1 MRRNRLVER
10 YYTDQANIMR
20 SDNYVTSDG
29 ETRLQPLAIVYANV
43 PCRISQKAL
52 PTNSQTESTNDIRY
66 ETKLF
71 VSPEIQI
78 HQGDT
83 ISVIRGSSSK
93 IYTAGEPFLYPNHQE
108 ISLQRRERA

>member
-1 MRRNRLVER
+1 MTKRF
-10 YYTDQANIMR
+10 YTDQANIMR

-29 ETRLQPLAIVYANV
+29 ETRMQPLLIVYANV

-52 PTNSQTESTNDIRY
+52 STNSQTEAVNNIRY

-71 VSPEIQI
+71 ISPKIEI
-78 HQGDT
+78 HQGDI

-93 IYTAGEPFLYPNHQE
+93 IYTAGEPFLYSTHQE
-108 ISLQRRERA
+108 VSLQRKERA